1 MKKVRTKMEDKK
13 EEMEI
18 NNTEEVMSDLQTEK
32 IEEPELPKKKE
43 KKKKKGEEELEKLKA
58 ENALLNEKILRI
70 NAELQNMKRRNSEEI
85 SRLLKYDGETFIKK
99 MLPII
104 DNFERAINMDDDN
117 LEDEVS
123 KFLSGFKMIYGNVKN
138 VLAESEITEIDC
150 LGKQFDSINM
160 KAVLTDHD
168 ESKESGIVL
177 DCLQKGYMY
186 KDKVIRPAMV
196 KVND

>member
-1 MKKVRTKMEDKK
+1 
-13 EEMEI
+13 
-18 NNTEEVMSDLQTEK
+18 
-32 IEEPELPKKKE
+32 
-43 KKKKKGEEELEKLKA
+43 
-58 ENALLNEKILRI
+58 
-70 NAELQNMKRRNSEEI
+70 
-85 SRLLKYDGETFIKK
+85 
-99 MLPII
+99 
-104 DNFERAINMDDDN
+104 
-117 LEDEVS
+117 
-123 KFLSGFKMIYGNVKN
+123 MIYGNVKN

-160 KAVLTDHD
+160 EAVLTDHD